1 MDDDY
6 AYLEQQVDGGGATAA
21 PAFVPPSDN
30 GEGAVKKERSH
41 REKDS
46 KHRSRDK
53 DRHRSSSRHERHERS
68 SRSSKQEER
77 DRERERDKERERERE
92 RERELRRRE
101 RDRAPVE
108 FRYVRVQ
115 KRLKAR
121 STLCLLAAACMHTQ
135 LVKRLDDVRA
145 SSADSTLIKARLL
158 FLGWM
163 RPRVCAC
170 VRRRAREST
179 PPAVRAAKQAEQELK
194 DLEVGSPIF
203 GLHFARSYSQHRRPT
218 SPS

>member
-77 DRERERDKERERERE
+77 DRERERDKERERE